1 MIHFEQYNDFITRLY
16 KYENLDIHKTRTIT
30 FQVTD
35 DCCFNCSY
43 CYQGH
48 KGHRLMTKEIAKKG
62 VDLLFTLY
70 DKNDPDAYINHN
82 TVGLILEFIGGEPFM
97 NIEIID
103 YICTYFMNE
112 CFKRNHPWLYTFR
125 ISITSNG
132 ALYFNP
138 KVQDFIKKFNNF
150 LGFSVTIDGPKEI
163 HDACRKDLKGQGTF
177 EQAYAA
183 LKHFKNNYNTDIGTK
198 VTIAPE
204 NLYNLNT
211 IIQFFINENIK
222 VIHANPIFEH
232 QWTLLEGKQYYYELK
247 QMANY
252 LLENNIDAYISLF
265 KENDFHLMPETDN
278 QNWCGGTGLMLA
290 FDPDGIAYPCLRYMP
305 SSLGNEVK
313 PLIIGDVDGIYQ
325 TNESLKL
332 KQDLKKITR
341 QSQSTQECLDCPI
354 SSGCGWCSA
363 WNYQLYGT
371 PNKRCTYICSMHKA
385 RSLANVYY
393 WNKYYK
399 KNNIDKHFK
408 MHLPKDEALKFIS
421 EDEYNILLQLSI
433 S

>member
-1 MIHFEQYNDFITRLY
+1 
-16 KYENLDIHKTRTIT
+16 
-30 FQVTD
+30 
-35 DCCFNCSY
+35 
-43 CYQGH
+43 
-48 KGHRLMTKEIAKKG
+48 
-62 VDLLFTLY
+62 
-70 DKNDPDAYINHN
+70 
-82 TVGLILEFIGGEPFM
+82 
-97 NIEIID
+97 
-103 YICTYFMNE
+103 
-112 CFKRNHPWLYTFR
+112 
-125 ISITSNG
+125 
-132 ALYFNP
+132 
-138 KVQDFIKKFNNF
+138 
-150 LGFSVTIDGPKEI
+150 
-163 HDACRKDLKGQGTF
+163 
-177 EQAYAA
+177 
-183 LKHFKNNYNTDIGTK
+183 
-198 VTIAPE
+198 
-204 NLYNLNT
+204 
-211 IIQFFINENIK
+211 
-222 VIHANPIFEH
+222 
-232 QWTLLEGKQYYYELK
+232 
-247 QMANY
+247 MADY

-421 EDEYNILLQLSI
+421 EDEYNILLQLSM